1 MHQPRVSSTA
11 QSAHT
16 NMTKLKQT
24 SVPRIGS
31 NNDAKASPMI
41 DRQFASLHSPRQAS
55 MDSTPSSWT
64 SVKSPT
70 MTSSGPA
77 RSNLVSAVMSPSLST
92 LASPRTLV
100 SGSADIHPILPSQ
113 LHHSAGSTIGKRG
126 SVFVEED
133 RGSGAS
139 SITAT
144 PSSPAS
150 HVVRTLFS
158 SLTSRPH
165 RHSTPQP
172 LRGSSLAN
180 PPITAQEVAS
190 PRLVAAAAGILPP
203 PPIPPQSTRPDAPQ
217 QGYMQDPPQ
226 YNNPTSP
233 RHSTADFTKSAHSKP
248 AAESHLANMRSPLPT
263 QSSPLRNYGETQ
275 HRKSW
280 NAYLGDP

>member
-24 SVPRIGS
+24 TVPRIGS

-41 DRQFASLHSPRQAS
+41 DSRDRQFASLHSPRQAS
-55 MDSTPSSWT
+55 MDSNPSSWS
-64 SVKSPT
+64 SVQSPT

-77 RSNLVSAVMSPSLST
+77 RPNLMTSVMSPSLST

-100 SGSADIHPILPSQ
+100 SGSHHSADIPPILPSQ
-113 LHHSAGSTIGKRG
+113 LHHAAAASTVGKRG

-139 SITAT
+139 TVTAT

-172 LRGSSLAN
+172 LRGSSLSN

-190 PRLVAAAAGILPP
+190 PRLVAAEARIHPP

-217 QGYMQDPPQ
+217 
-226 YNNPTSP
+226 YNDPTSP
-233 RHSTADFTKSAHSKP
+233 RHTTDFTKGAHSKP
-248 AAESHLANMRSPLPT
+248 AAESRLANMRSPPT
-263 QSSPLRNYGETQ
+263 QSSTLRPL
-275 HRKSW
+275 
-280 NAYLGDP
+280 